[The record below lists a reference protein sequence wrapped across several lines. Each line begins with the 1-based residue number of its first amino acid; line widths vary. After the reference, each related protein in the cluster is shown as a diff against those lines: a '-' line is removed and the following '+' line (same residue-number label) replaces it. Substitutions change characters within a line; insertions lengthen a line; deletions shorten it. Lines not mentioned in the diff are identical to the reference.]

1 MDIFANEKSITAI
14 TGNNGVGK
22 TSLALIL
29 SGLEKLTEGNVYIHG
44 EKAGYR
50 NLRKHTYYCSNDTGT
65 QFFTESVSKE
75 LLLGTKYDAENLENA
90 KKLLKDMCLYE
101 YKDSHPASLSGGQ
114 KQRLAVCCALLSGKN
129 ILILD
134 EPTSGLDAENM
145 FLVARELKKAA
156 EKEKTIFVITH
167 DEEFMD
173 TCCEYRINIDK
184 T

>member
-1 MDIFANEKSITAI
+1 M
-14 TGNNGVGK
+14 
-22 TSLALIL
+22 
-29 SGLEKLTEGNVYIHG
+29 
-44 EKAGYR
+44 
-50 NLRKHTYYCSNDTGT
+50 
-65 QFFTESVSKE
+65 
-75 LLLGTKYDAENLENA
+75 
-90 KKLLKDMCLYE
+90 
-101 YKDSHPASLSGGQ
+101 
-114 KQRLAVCCALLSGKN
+114 
-129 ILILD
+129 ILD

>member
-1 MDIFANEKSITAI
+1 MIGI
-14 TGNNGVGK
+14 
-22 TSLALIL
+22 
-29 SGLEKLTEGNVYIHG
+29 
-44 EKAGYR
+44 R
-50 NLRKHTYYCSNDTGT
+50 
-65 QFFTESVSKE
+65 
-75 LLLGTKYDAENLENA
+75 YDAKLLENA

-114 KQRLAVCCALLSGKN
+114 KQRLAICCALLSGKN

-145 FLVARELKKAA
+145 FLVARELKKVA
-156 EKEKTIFVITH
+156 EEKTILVITH

-173 TCCEYRINIDK
+173 ACCEYRINIDK